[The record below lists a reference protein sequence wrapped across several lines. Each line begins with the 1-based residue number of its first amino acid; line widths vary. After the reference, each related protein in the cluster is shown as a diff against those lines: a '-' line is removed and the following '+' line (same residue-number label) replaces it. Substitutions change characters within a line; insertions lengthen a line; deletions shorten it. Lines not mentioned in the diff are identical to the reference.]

1 MLSKVRARAAGAAW
15 GGRNGR
21 IAEAD
26 PREHERRTDGAEQ
39 RACTDGPSGGY
50 DNGMIE
56 VDGIPI
62 NVGPTYSDAEGWL
75 GAAEVVTMTLNEFRR
90 QASKRGKESK
100 LS

>member
-1 MLSKVRARAAGAAW
+1 MAGSLKRIRESMNVGPTARNKGLALTVRVVA
-15 GGRNGR
+15 
-21 IAEAD
+21 
-26 PREHERRTDGAEQ
+26 
-39 RACTDGPSGGY
+39 Y

-90 QASKRGKESK
+90 QASKRAKESK